1 MSEPSE
7 PPHSHEPQLARGI
20 EPQLA
25 PGAGGGAARVALGIL
40 ASRLMGFLRER
51 GLAYFFGVGPHA
63 DVFRTALRAPN
74 ALQNLLG
81 EGTLSAAFIPVY
93 SRLLAAGRQEEAGRF
108 AGAMLGLLIAV
119 AGGAALVGVLFARL
133 IVAVLAPGFLDDG
146 AAVAAG
152 GLGVDRYELTVRA
165 VRILFPMT
173 AVLVLSAWSLGVLNS
188 HRRFLLPYVAP
199 VVWNAAILAALMAA
213 GAALVPGGLGAAGE
227 GVPVAVLDRI
237 LIAACIGGLA
247 GGLLQFLVQLPL
259 VLRLL
264 RGFRLSLST
273 RVEGVREALATFG
286 PVVGSRGVVQLAGYL
301 DIFLGSFLAA
311 GAPAAIGYAQLPY
324 QLPVSLFGLSVAAA
338 ELPELARLRDPA
350 AAEALLGRV
359 RRSLARMAFFN
370 VPTAV
375 GYLAFG
381 FLIVGALYRTGSFG
395 PADTWLVY
403 LVLCGYTLGLLA
415 TTSARLLQNTFY
427 ALGDART
434 PARIAMT
441 RVAVSTSLAVPLM
454 LWLDRFP
461 VTALVGARAAGRPVF
476 LGAVGLGLTSALG
489 GWFELWRL
497 RRALARR
504 LPGEILPLGVL
515 GRMLGLAAA
524 AALPAAALAWLLPP
538 LHPALRALLVVGTY
552 AAAYLLLA
560 HLAGVGETRALAQR
574 FLRRARRQ

>member
-7 PPHSHEPQLARGI
+7 PPHSHEPQLARGN
-20 EPQLA
+20 A
-25 PGAGGGAARVALGIL
+25 GARGGGGAARVALGIL
-40 ASRLMGFLRER
+40 GSRLMGFLRER

-74 ALQNLLG
+74 VLQNLLG

-93 SRLLAAGRQEEAGRF
+93 TRLLAAGRREEAGRF
-108 AGAMLGLLIAV
+108 AGAMLGLLIAAAAAV
-119 AGGAALVGVLFARL
+119 ALVGVLFARP
-133 IVAVLAPGFLDDG
+133 IVALLAPGFLDDDGG
-146 AAVAAG
+146 A
-152 GLGVDRYELTVRA
+152 LGVDRYELTVRA

-199 VVWNAAILAALMAA
+199 VVWNASILAALVGA
-213 GAALVPGGLGAAGE
+213 GAAFVPGGLAAAGG
-227 GVPVAVLDRI
+227 GVPLPVLDRI
-237 LIAACIGGLA
+237 LLAACAGGLA

-264 RGFRLSLST
+264 PGFRLSLSPH
-273 RVEGVREALATFG
+273 VEGVREALATFG

-359 RRSLARMAFFN
+359 RRSLARMAFLN

-381 FLIVGALYRTGSFG
+381 FLIIGALYRTGTFG
-395 PADTWLVY
+395 LADNWLVY
-403 LVLCGYTLGLLA
+403 LVLCGYTLGILA
-415 TTSARLLQNTFY
+415 TTSSRLLQNTFY
-427 ALGDART
+427 ALGEART

-441 RVAVSTSLAVPLM
+441 RVAVSASLAVPLM

-461 VTALVGARAAGRPVF
+461 LSALVGARAAGRPVF
-476 LGAVGLGLTSALG
+476 LGAVGLGLTSAVG
-489 GWFELWRL
+489 AWFELWRL

-504 LPGEILPLGVL
+504 LPGQILPLGTL
-515 GRMLGLAAA
+515 GGMLGVAVVAT
-524 AALPAAALAWLLPP
+524 LPAAAIAWALPP
-538 LHPALRALLVVGTY
+538 LHPALRALLVIGSY
-552 AAAYLLLA
+552 AAVYLVLA
-560 HLAGVGETRALAQR
+560 HLAGVGETQALAQR